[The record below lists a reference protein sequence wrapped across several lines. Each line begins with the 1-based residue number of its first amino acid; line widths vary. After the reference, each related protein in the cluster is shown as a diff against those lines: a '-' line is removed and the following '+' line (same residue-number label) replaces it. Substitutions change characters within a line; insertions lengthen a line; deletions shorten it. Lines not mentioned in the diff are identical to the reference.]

1 LDEFDVVL
9 GDDGDRLSGTT
20 SSGGSTNSVDVVF
33 GVGRDGVVDDDV
45 DKGNIETTVK
55 SRAKTT

>member
-1 LDEFDVVL
+1 
-9 GDDGDRLSGTT
+9 
-20 SSGGSTNSVDVVF
+20 VDVVF

-45 DKGNIETTVK
+45 DKGNIETTVE